1 MVISRPIH
9 LARINAC
16 ARLSSIKLQVICLAK
31 TFFFFPINFAAKPG
45 NCPVKI
51 TQEEQC
57 KNHKVFKTSSHYFR
71 RLQERLP
78 WINFSVN
85 RLKQGQK
92 SQLYRIIF
100 IKNVYSKH
108 LKESQTQ
115 QPNHLINNV
124 QKYISTAWIQWK
136 TRQNNPRNV

>member
-16 ARLSSIKLQVICLAK
+16 ARLSSIKLRVICLAK

-57 KNHKVFKTSSHYFR
+57 KNHKVF
-71 RLQERLP
+71 
-78 WINFSVN
+78 ID
-85 RLKQGQK
+85 
-92 SQLYRIIF
+92 I
-100 IKNVYSKH
+100 
-108 LKESQTQ
+108 
-115 QPNHLINNV
+115 
-124 QKYISTAWIQWK
+124 
-136 TRQNNPRNV
+136 